1 MSKIIVNT
9 KRETTFAG
17 VTLMKNG
24 ELQSANCAGLGPLK
38 AAKTTEIS
46 FFLGGHRVGVSHVY
60 DRLKKNKRLLKSN
73 GIHVLDGDAARRAVS
88 AAVTAFN
95 NHKPIE
101 QVKSDLL
108 AAIEADNPKH
118 KSVVVICDG
127 MSGQVQRPM
136 AGNTFYPAAARRT
149 EILTKI
155 LSPYNLKFFLGLRNP
170 ATFIPS
176 AWGTALMNG
185 SVIKF
190 EDFIE
195 PASIRDLRWAYTLER
210 ILPEAP
216 KGSLHVWRIEDYAD
230 IWRDLIGAM
239 TGLKITDDLT
249 QNTKPLNT
257 GLSFEGSMELYN
269 ILSSSPD
276 IDDEERQQVAKD
288 LLKSHP
294 SSDAHSDH
302 LLWGTELVEDLTY
315 RYNDDWYY
323 IERMEDVVAIS
334 PAS

>member
-1 MSKIIVNT
+1 MSKINVNT
-9 KRETTFAG
+9 KPDETFPG
-17 VTLMKNG
+17 VTLRKDG
-24 ELQSANCAGLGPLK
+24 VLQSANCTGLGPLK

-60 DRLKKNKRLLKSN
+60 DRLQKNKRLLKSK

-101 QVKSDLL
+101 QVKADLL
-108 AAIEADNPKH
+108 TAIEADNPKH
-118 KSVVVICDG
+118 NSVVVISDG
-127 MSGQVQRPM
+127 MSGQIQRPM

-155 LSPYNLKFFLGLRNP
+155 LSPYKLKFFLGLRNP

-185 SVIKF
+185 SLIRF

-195 PASIRDLRWAYTLER
+195 PANIRDLRWAYTLER

-216 KGSLHVWRIEDYAD
+216 KGSLHVWRIEDYPD

-239 TGLKITDDLT
+239 TGLSETDKLT
-249 QNTKPLNT
+249 QNPKPINS
-257 GLSFEGSMELYN
+257 GLSFEGAMQLYEF
-269 ILSSSPD
+269 LAGSGEVAE
-276 IDDEERQQVAKD
+276 EERNEVVKE

-294 SSDAHSDH
+294 SSAEPTDH
-302 LLWGTELVEDLTY
+302 MLWGTELIEDLTY
-315 RYNDDWYY
+315 RYDDDWYY
-323 IERMEDVVAIS
+323 IERMEDVVAV
-334 PAS
+334 PADT